1 MHQDFT
7 CRASVHGILTVV
19 QEILAAQGKKLAS
32 PHLFY
37 PSIPYQP
44 THPAK
49 INAVHVGHKQF
60 LKINSAHVQ

>member
-1 MHQDFT
+1 MAIT
-7 CRASVHGILTVV
+7 GILTVV

-32 PHLFY
+32 PNLFY

-44 THPAK
+44 TLPAK

-60 LKINSAHVQ
+60 LKINSAHVL